1 VTTPTFFRHSFAEWK
16 PVTAQV
22 RRTRLG
28 LWLAAIVV
36 GALWIAGRPDGV
48 FLPTLAL
55 GVALTTA
62 VTVAGALAGR
72 EAARVTAL
80 TLRHPA
86 SPLALAAGR
95 WLGVVLLAAL
105 VTLLASVGA
114 AWRIELGWR
123 DGAAAAFGASCA
135 ALPIAACALA
145 AARLGGGVLEWLFLA
160 FLLLL
165 STLLPEATAY
175 VPDGV
180 LREATLALLVTLPAV
195 WRYRLLAAGDP
206 VAWLHAASWTAAGLL
221 VTAES
226 LRRRAP

>member
-1 VTTPTFFRHSFAEWK
+1 VTTPAFFRHSLAEWK

-36 GALWIAGRPDGV
+36 GALVVAGAPEGV

-55 GVALTTA
+55 AVALTAA
-62 VTVAGALAGR
+62 VTAAGALAGR
-72 EAARVTAL
+72 ESGRVAAL

-86 SPLALAAGR
+86 SPVALAAGR
-95 WLGVVLLAAL
+95 WLGVVGLAAL

-114 AWRIELGWR
+114 AWRIDLGWA
-123 DGAAAAFGASCA
+123 DGARAALGATCA
-135 ALPIAACALA
+135 ALPISACALA

-160 FLLLL
+160 FLLLV
-165 STLLPEATAY
+165 STLLPEATAS
-175 VPDGV
+175 VPDGP
-180 LREATLALLVTLPAV
+180 LREATLAMLVTLPAV
-195 WRYRLLAAGDP
+195 WRYRLLVAGDP
-206 VAWLHAASWTAAGLL
+206 VAWVHAASWTAAGIL

>member
-1 VTTPTFFRHSFAEWK
+1 MTTPAFLRHSLAEWK

-28 LWLAAIVV
+28 LWLAAILV
-36 GALWIAGRPDGV
+36 GAIVVAGAPDGI

-55 GVALTTA
+55 ATALTTA
-62 VTVAGALAGR
+62 VTAAGALAGR
-72 EAARVTAL
+72 ESGRAAAL

-86 SPLALAAGR
+86 SPAALAAGR
-95 WLGVVLLAAL
+95 WAGVVAL
-105 VTLLASVGA
+105 VAVVTLLASVGA

-123 DGAAAAFGASCA
+123 DGARAALGATCA

-160 FLLLL
+160 FLLLV
-165 STLLPEATAY
+165 STLLPDAVSA
-175 VPDGV
+175 VPDGP
-180 LREATLALLVTLPAV
+180 LREATLAMLVTLPAV

-206 VAWLHAASWTAAGLL
+206 VAWIHAASWTAAGIL

>member
-1 VTTPTFFRHSFAEWK
+1 VTTPPFIRHSLAEWK

-28 LWLAAIVV
+28 IWLAAIVV
-36 GALWIAGRPDGV
+36 GAVWIAGRPDGV
-48 FLPTLAL
+48 FLPTFAL
-55 GVALTTA
+55 GVALTAVVTA
-62 VTVAGALAGR
+62 ASALAGR
-72 EAARVTAL
+72 ESARAAAL

-86 SPLALAAGR
+86 SPVALAAGR
-95 WLGVVLLAAL
+95 WVGVILIAST
-105 VTLLASVGA
+105 VTFLASVGA

-123 DGAAAAFGASCA
+123 DGAGAALGATCV

-160 FLLLL
+160 FLLLV
-165 STLLPEATAY
+165 STLVPEATAY

-180 LREATLALLVTLPAV
+180 LREATLAMLVTLPAI

-206 VAWLHAASWTAAGLL
+206 VAWIHALSWTAAGILI
-221 VTAES
+221 TAES
-226 LRRRAP
+226 LRRRVP